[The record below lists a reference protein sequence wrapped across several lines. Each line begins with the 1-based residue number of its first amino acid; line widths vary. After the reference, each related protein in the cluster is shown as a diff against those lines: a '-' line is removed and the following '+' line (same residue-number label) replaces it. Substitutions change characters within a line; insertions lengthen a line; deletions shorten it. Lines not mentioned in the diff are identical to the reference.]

1 MEYEGKKNECEV
13 DHLESNYCR
22 IDNQI
27 YKLQDY
33 CISFQGESMKREIF
47 KNGPVI
53 GQLQPFT
60 DFLAYKEGSY
70 HKTPEAFKFSGQHL
84 VKIVGWQSSISGGD
98 DWIIENTWG
107 DTWGE
112 NGYAKVMKGDAQI
125 DYYSLGMTVMPYTV
139 YDWMSMENM
148 MGAAKD
154 GQEDFNFDNI
164 DIDSLGGMDM
174 GGMGMDMGGMDMGGM
189 DMSAFDGEM
198 PDDMMMGEGEDQ
210 M

>member
-1 MEYEGKKNECEV
+1 
-13 DHLESNYCR
+13 
-22 IDNQI
+22 
-27 YKLQDY
+27 
-33 CISFQGESMKREIF
+33 
-47 KNGPVI
+47 
-53 GQLQPFT
+53 
-60 DFLAYKEGSY
+60 
-70 HKTPEAFKFSGQHL
+70 
-84 VKIVGWQSSISGGD
+84 
-98 DWIIENTWG
+98 
-107 DTWGE
+107 
-112 NGYAKVMKGDAQI
+112 MKGDAQI

-174 GGMGMDMGGMDMGGM
+174 GGM
-189 DMSAFDGEM
+189 DMSGFDGEM